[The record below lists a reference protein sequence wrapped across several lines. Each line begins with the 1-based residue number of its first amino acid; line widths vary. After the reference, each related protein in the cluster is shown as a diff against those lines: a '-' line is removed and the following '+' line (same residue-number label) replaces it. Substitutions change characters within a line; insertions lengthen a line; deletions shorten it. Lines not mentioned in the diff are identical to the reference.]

1 MDNQLNEV
9 QQQALNETL
18 EAGSA
23 FEELI
28 RTKGFELL
36 KGRYEQMLR
45 TFVNNLMNSDQPIET
60 FESER
65 QRLVGIKQLF
75 SNIESTLEVTRNER
89 SK

>member
-36 KGRYEQMLR
+36 KGRYEQMLKH
-45 TFVNNLMNSDQPIET
+45 L
-60 FESER
+60 
-65 QRLVGIKQLF
+65 
-75 SNIESTLEVTRNER
+75 
-89 SK
+89 